1 MKKEKNDS
9 HATEPNDR
17 SIDRSNERN
26 NLRFQYDRL
35 SAASR
40 VTCYFDRSIIIGVTN
55 YYQRYK

>member
-9 HATEPNDR
+9 HATEPN
-17 SIDRSNERN
+17 DRSNERN